1 MDSGNIKRVQP
12 EAAIPAAAVRR
23 AAARRQRGEQDQDFS
38 DELTREGV
46 PSGSESPDEPV
57 RHEDLPVAPPE
68 DGEAGTRI
76 DLVG

>member
-1 MDSGNIKRVQP
+1 MDSGNIRRVQP
-12 EAAIPAAAVRR
+12 EAAIPVDAVRR
-23 AAARRQRGEQDQDFS
+23 AAARRQRGARDQEFS
-38 DELTREGV
+38 DELAREGEPANSDA
-46 PSGSESPDEPV
+46 PSEDV